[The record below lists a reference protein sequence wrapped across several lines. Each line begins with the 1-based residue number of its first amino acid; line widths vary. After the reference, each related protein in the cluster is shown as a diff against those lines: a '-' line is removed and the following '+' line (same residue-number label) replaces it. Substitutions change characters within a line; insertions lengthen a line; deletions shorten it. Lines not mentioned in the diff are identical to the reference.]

1 MGETGQALETRVAI
15 AENEIERHK
24 HLFSEIHQT
33 LKQVNE
39 NLKEQAVHERDRYH
53 HSQALE
59 RAFTRIETIE
69 ETVGE
74 IKQEMPTLK
83 MSRRAIFGVLGFG
96 GIGTLSLII
105 AAVRLAVGG

>member
-1 MGETGQALETRVAI
+1 MSEDGQAMETRVAI
-15 AENEIERHK
+15 VENEVERHK

-59 RAFTRIETIE
+59 RAFGRIESIE
-69 ETVGE
+69 ATVGNIE
-74 IKQEMPTLK
+74 QEMPTLK
-83 MSRRAIFGVLGFG
+83 LSRRVILWLGLGGGVSILGLVLTAIYYMV
-96 GIGTLSLII
+96 
-105 AAVRLAVGG
+105 A